1 MTDNNIPKPTV
12 VPIMTTTEFTITN
25 MIQSA
30 IVLTL
35 VIVMM
40 KMFTGKWAW
49 EPLHLGAA
57 VPAGKARKA
66 QVEAQLYTAR
76 REEQLERRRLELEGR
91 GRSIAVE
98 AGVELARLDED
109 WRTTELYWFRDE
121 HGVEMRARDLDE
133 LRWKLS
139 FIRHSE

>member
-12 VPIMTTTEFTITN
+12 IPAITTTEFTITN
-25 MIQSA
+25 MMQSA

-35 VIVMM
+35 VVVMM
-40 KMFTGKWAW
+40 KVFTGKWVW

-57 VPAGKARKA
+57 IPAGKVRKA

-76 REEQLERRRLELEGR
+76 REEQLERRRLELEER

-121 HGVEMRARDLDE
+121 HGTEIRARDLDE
-133 LRWKLS
+133 LKWKLS
-139 FIRHSE
+139 FTRHPE